1 MSEHECIIGLLYKT
15 DYAQLAT
22 VLDLKD
28 HIEETA
34 EDNNSFRAFGMDWM
48 ITHVWSLKD
57 YADKR
62 KSTNLTRFDFC
73 PECGKKIDW
82 KAIREEGE
90 HEAGRC

>member
-22 VLDLKD
+22 VLGLKD

-48 ITHVWSLKD
+48 ITHVWSFTPT
-57 YADKR
+57 A
-62 KSTNLTRFDFC
+62 SSAS
-73 PECGKKIDW
+73 P
-82 KAIREEGE
+82 
-90 HEAGRC
+90 AGRSGRWRWRKLSN